1 MLLRIGTEALF
12 SCSTYSSI
20 LKFWFGTGIVVLM
33 PKAGWNEYAAMQRS
47 LSPCTPRAEVLAQWK
62 SMSAVARVTYF
73 QTRGVTTAADA
84 HCFCAKAQQGAGW
97 SWQWCGGYGS
107 CLCRKHVSFS
117 NLIVLFAVQF
127 GSWLFGSSVG
137 ASDNSMSE
145 CGGCVWLVAWHA

>member
-1 MLLRIGTEALF
+1 
-12 SCSTYSSI
+12 
-20 LKFWFGTGIVVLM
+20 M

-127 GSWLFGSSVG
+127 GSWLFGSSVQIT
-137 ASDNSMSE
+137 
-145 CGGCVWLVAWHA
+145 V